1 MVNVK
6 SLGIGWFVLV
16 CCATCIFACQVPVF
30 RYALERWDADPYH
43 IHLLYRETLD
53 SKLLGEIE
61 LLSKSAGGKIRIAV
75 QSLSDVK
82 DPKLRSLWEAKHSG
96 EDAAIFVAYPNRSE
110 SLRGEMAHTARFTL
124 ENLKQVLDSPV
135 RKSIEERLL
144 SGESATWILLES
156 GNREKD
162 NAALELLQ
170 ENLTRLEK
178 EIQLPT
184 VEELDISPEL
194 LARVK
199 IKLEIKFSLIQL
211 KRDDPRERFLVDA
224 LIHSEADLAE
234 YSEEPIVFPVFG
246 RGIVLYA
253 LVGPGIDEE
262 NIREAAK
269 FLAGPCSCQVKEQ
282 NPGFDLLFN
291 TDWSGRIGSVMI
303 SQPLPGSDTA
313 PKLLAIPPGRKS
325 K

>member
-1 MVNVK
+1 MVNGK
-6 SLGIGWFVLV
+6 SLGIGWLVLV
-16 CCATCIFACQVPVF
+16 CFATCILACQVPVF
-30 RYALERWDADPYH
+30 RYALERWDSDAYQIQVLYQERLDPN
-43 IHLLYRETLD
+43 LL
-53 SKLLGEIE
+53 SEIE
-61 LLSKSAGGKIRIAV
+61 LLNKSAGGKFPIAIK
-75 QSLSDVK
+75 SLSDLK
-82 DPKLRSLWEAKHSG
+82 DPKLQSLWDAKHSG
-96 EDAAIFVAYPNRSE
+96 ENAAIFVTYPNRSA
-110 SLRGEMAHTARFTL
+110 SLRGEIAHSARFTL

-162 NAALELLQ
+162 NAALALLQ
-170 ENLTRLEK
+170 ENLARLEK

-211 KRDDPRERFLVDA
+211 RRDDPRERFLVDA

-303 SQPLPGSDTA
+303 SQPIPGSDSP
-313 PKLLAIPPGRKS
+313 PKLLTIPPGK
-325 K
+325 KTK